1 MKDLLSAVRHSVKD
15 EALLS
20 SPDNQLICEINRH
33 IDRLFKDQFSQELL
47 SNEYIR
53 HQACFLR
60 PFCKLEYMLYATSH
74 FRAQAVS
81 IQEALLFLESV

>member
-33 IDRLFKDQFSQELL
+33 IDYLKISLAK
-47 SNEYIR
+47 N
-53 HQACFLR
+53 CFQMNISGIK
-60 PFCKLEYMLYATSH
+60 PVF
-74 FRAQAVS
+74 
-81 IQEALLFLESV
+81 